1 MSVKRHT
8 STLMSSI
15 NVSDAMD
22 IHEDNIDLG
31 LLLYIILMAV
41 TLTFSILSNALVIYC
56 VARFKKLRTVTNIL
70 ICNLS
75 VSDILLAGFVMPQR
89 LHDITHPGM
98 DFYEGTCF
106 YLYSFRLYH
115 RFVFARFGFL
125 WKYRCLIYS

>member
-1 MSVKRHT
+1 MKISGSERQGKGIRK
-8 STLMSSI
+8 TLMGSS
-15 NVSDAMD
+15 NGSDAMD
-22 IHEDNIDLG
+22 FHEDHTDLG

-41 TLTFSILSNALVIYC
+41 TLAFSILSNALVIYC

-98 DFYEGTCF
+98 DFYEGTV
-106 YLYSFRLYH
+106 YL
-115 RFVFARFGFL
+115 FL
-125 WKYRCLIYS
+125 LFI